1 MQNTLVLKLIMN
13 MDQKNSEEQLND
25 NSRLKGRITKSGKAR
40 AVYTLKCKFNDGNVF
55 TYRSD
60 VNLSNYFKQ
69 GYKNINELDA
79 IILKFTSLQALIFE
93 CKLFDNRKP
102 AGEDLL
108 LHYSGAVSKVLLN
121 NLPKQYK
128 L

>member
-1 MQNTLVLKLIMN
+1 
-13 MDQKNSEEQLND
+13 MDQKHSEEQLND
-25 NSRLKGRITKSGKAR
+25 NSRLKGRITQTGKTR
-40 AVYTLKCKFNDGNVF
+40 AVYTLKCRFNDGNVF

-60 VNLSNYFKQ
+60 VNLNNYQKQ

-79 IILKFTSLQALIFE
+79 IVLKFTSLQGLIFE

-108 LHYSGAVSKVLLN
+108 LHYSGAVSKVLLS

>member
-1 MQNTLVLKLIMN
+1 ME
-13 MDQKNSEEQLND
+13 QKNSEEQLTDSNK
-25 NSRLKGRITKSGKAR
+25 LKGRITRSGKAR
-40 AVYTLKCKFNDGNVF
+40 AVYTLKCKFNDGNTF

-60 VNLSNYFKQ
+60 VNLANYQKQ
-69 GYKNINELDA
+69 GYKTVSELDA
-79 IILKFTSLQALIFE
+79 IVLKFTSLQGLIFE
-93 CKLFDNRKP
+93 CKLFYNRKP

-108 LHYSGAVSKVLLN
+108 LHYSGAVNKVLLN